1 MSVIVHSI
9 ATFTLLVL
17 LSACGSNS
25 IKDPEKSTTSASVNG
40 YRFSEVTDAITI
52 DSYKSYNI
60 KFKLTKDDVV
70 LPAQTVSFKDFDSK
84 FGTLESPF
92 ATTDSSGIG
101 YFRYT
106 PPVNMPAS
114 GTQVTLQ
121 FFLPTTSESS
131 GQSRDL
137 KQNVILTFAFDAN
150 NGGDGRATTLSINYL
165 TSTCDADKGMIGHYN
180 VHAVDERSNVPIVGM
195 DVEVSLINGVQKL
208 KGNAIQQ
215 ATGTLQN
222 TTPFTF
228 EDSRLN
234 FASSGITADDNL
246 IVFPTSGAY
255 EIPYLGGWN
264 INGVSKGLALSGSY
278 NNINTIHN
286 LTYIIG
292 NEKRILGGEN
302 GSVGLLTAAHIEVTE
317 AITDSQGFA
326 SFDVVFDPRLS
337 GHTVVIEAH
346 GDENGRRYGIAKKTF
361 LRLPGD
367 NFSASDI
374 EIFNTGG
381 VHTVGVPIAIN
392 PSCTGQE
399 ALIDVPISSS
409 SFTVEPSKNCA
420 IVGGDFHTNSS
431 GVTSVEVF
439 TDGNITASETCTLS
453 WEGGP
458 QSLGYEY

>member
-1 MSVIVHSI
+1 MRVIIHSI

-25 IKDPEKSTTSASVNG
+25 ITDPVQSTTSASVNG
-40 YRFSEVTDAITI
+40 YKFSEVTDAITI

-60 KFKLTKDDVV
+60 KFKLTKDGVV
-70 LPAQTVSFKDFDSK
+70 LPDQTVTFKDFDSK
-84 FGTLESPF
+84 YGTLESPF
-92 ATTDSSGIG
+92 TTTNSSGIG

-106 PPVNMPAS
+106 PPVDMPAS

-121 FFLPTTSESS
+121 FFIATTSETTSL
-131 GQSRDL
+131 SRDL
-137 KQNVILTFAFDAN
+137 KQNVILTFGFDAN
-150 NGGDGRATTLSINYL
+150 DGGDGRATTLSINYL
-165 TSTCDADKGMIGHYN
+165 TSTCDVNKGMIGHYN

-195 DVEVSLINGVQKL
+195 DVEVSLINGVKKL
-208 KGNAIQQ
+208 NGSAIQQ
-215 ATGTLQN
+215 ASGSLQN

-228 EDSRLN
+228 SDSSVN
-234 FASSGITADDNL
+234 FASSGITANDNL

-264 INGVSKGLALSGSY
+264 INNVSNSLELFGNY
-278 NNINTIHN
+278 NNINSINN

-302 GSVGLLTAAHIEVTE
+302 GSVGVLTAAHIEVTD
-317 AITDSQGFA
+317 AITDSQGYA

-346 GDENGRRYGIAKKTF
+346 GDENGQRYGIAKKTF

-367 NFSASDI
+367 DFNAPDV

-381 VHTVGVPIAIN
+381 IRTVGVPITIN
-392 PSCTGQE
+392 PSCTGTE
-399 ALIDVPISSS
+399 ALIDVPISFS
-409 SFTVEPSKNCA
+409 SFTVEPTENCA
-420 IVGGDFHTNSS
+420 IVGGDFHTNSG
-431 GVTSVEVF
+431 GVTSVEVL
-439 TDGNITASETCTLS
+439 TDGNITASETCTIS

-458 QSLGYEY
+458 QSLRYEY